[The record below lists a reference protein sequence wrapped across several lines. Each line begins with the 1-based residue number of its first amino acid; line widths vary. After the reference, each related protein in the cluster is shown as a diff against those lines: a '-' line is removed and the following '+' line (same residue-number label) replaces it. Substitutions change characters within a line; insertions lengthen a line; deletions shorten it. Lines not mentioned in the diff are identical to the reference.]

1 MVVLRNSQS
10 GVLLTNTTIRTLPPE
25 RGFRKL
31 RTYRNHVATS
41 IEQMRNYR
49 DLSPLEMDELIS
61 LYPTTTNRELSRR
74 FDISVDA
81 IQDNIASVYG
91 LKKDRKAVLVG
102 NRGYSL
108 SEEDTAWIIKHY
120 KHTKNADIMARF
132 NIGESTLHRC
142 ARKHGLKKSKVFMK
156 KTQRENAEKGYKVCL
171 DHGVYEQNAE
181 YTRKQWEE
189 WKKLPRDQWPGRKVG
204 VKPQHQPGVSTRR
217 YNKRMKEG
225 FEKRRQTV
233 RRERARLVYGLEQ
246 KTSLNLTKTM
256 THKMSAHKHA
266 MIKHCNYFPDEE
278 HPTWLFYDNE
288 TTRSARR
295 ESHAVE
301 LGLKV
306 YPSEDYTEAV
316 L

>member
-1 MVVLRNSQS
+1 
-10 GVLLTNTTIRTLPPE
+10 
-25 RGFRKL
+25 
-31 RTYRNHVATS
+31 
-41 IEQMRNYR
+41 MRNYM
-49 DLSPLEMDELIS
+49 DLSPSELNELIS

-81 IQDNIASVYG
+81 IQDHVAAPRG

-102 NRGYSL
+102 NRRGYSL
-108 SEEDTAWIIKHY
+108 SEEYTAWIIKHY
-120 KHTKNADIMARF
+120 KHTKNADIMDRF

-142 ARKHGLKKSKVFMK
+142 ARKHGLKKSKAFMK
-156 KTQRENAEKGYKVCL
+156 KTQRENAEKGYEVCL
-171 DHGVYEQNAE
+171 DHGVYESNAE

-189 WKKLPRDQWPGRKVG
+189 WKKLPRDQWPGRREG
-204 VKPQHQPGVSTRR
+204 VKPQHQPGVSPRR
-217 YNKRMKEG
+217 YNKRLKEG
-225 FEKRRQTV
+225 HEKRRQTV
-233 RRERARLVYGLEQ
+233 KRERARLVFGLEQ

-266 MIKHCNYFPDEE
+266 MIKFCNYFPDEE

-306 YPSEDYTEAV
+306 YPSEDYTEAAV
-316 L
+316 

>member
-1 MVVLRNSQS
+1 
-10 GVLLTNTTIRTLPPE
+10 
-25 RGFRKL
+25 
-31 RTYRNHVATS
+31 
-41 IEQMRNYR
+41 MRNYR
-49 DLSPLEMDELIS
+49 DLSPLELDELIS
-61 LYPTTTNRELSRR
+61 LYPTTTNRELSRH

-91 LKKDRKAVLVG
+91 LKKDRKAVMVG
-102 NRGYSL
+102 NRGGRSL

-156 KTQRENAEKGYKVCL
+156 KTQRENAENGYEVCL

-189 WKKLPRDQWPGRKVG
+189 WKKLPRDQWPGRRVG
-204 VKPQHQPGVSTRR
+204 VKPQHQPGVSPRR
-217 YNKRMKEG
+217 YNKRIKEG

-233 RRERARLVYGLEQ
+233 SRERARLLYGIEQ
-246 KTSLNLTKTM
+246 KTSLKLTKTM

-266 MIKHCNYFPDEE
+266 MIKQCNYFSDEE
-278 HPTWLFYDNE
+278 HPSWIFYDNE
-288 TTRSARR
+288 TTRSTRR
-295 ESHAVE
+295 EAHAIE

-306 YPSEDYTEAV
+306 YPSEDYTEAAV
-316 L
+316 